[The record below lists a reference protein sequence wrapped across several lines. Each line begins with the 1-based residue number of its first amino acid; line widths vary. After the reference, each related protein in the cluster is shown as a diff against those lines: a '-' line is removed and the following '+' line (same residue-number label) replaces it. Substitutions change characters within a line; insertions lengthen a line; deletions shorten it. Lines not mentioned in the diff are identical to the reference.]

1 MWLCVWL
8 SLRLQGARPV
18 RLQPPLDAGALDR
31 LDGLLIGGGDDIGAT
46 VHDAMPAPDVRI
58 DPERDAMELQALDAL
73 WETDVPIMGICRG
86 AQMMNVYLGGRL
98 HQDIYA
104 RYQGVPR
111 IRTPLPRKR
120 VTLLSDTRLS
130 EIVGDGGLVVNS
142 LHHQSVDTL
151 GSGLRIAAEDE
162 WGIVQ
167 AIEHIGPRF
176 RLGVQWHPEMLFYRA
191 VHRRL
196 FAAFVDAARATAA
209 AEPAGAGAGAGASA
223 SAQSSES

>member
-1 MWLCVWL
+1 MSRPRIGVTGGRRGGRAMWFCAWL
-8 SLRLQGARPV
+8 SLRLHGARPV

-46 VHDAMPAPDVRI
+46 VYDALPAPDVRI
-58 DPERDAMELQALDAL
+58 DPERDAMELEALGAL
-73 WETDVPIMGICRG
+73 WESDVPIMGICRG

-98 HQDIYA
+98 HQDIYS

-120 VTLLSDTRLS
+120 VSLRADTRLAD
-130 EIVGDGGLVVNS
+130 IVGESSLVVNS

-151 GSGLRIAAEDE
+151 GWDLRVAAKDD

-167 AIEHIGPRF
+167 AIEHVGPRF
-176 RLGVQWHPEMLFYRA
+176 RIGVQWHPEMLFYRA

-196 FAAFVDAARATAA
+196 FRAFVHAA
-209 AEPAGAGAGAGASA
+209 ATVD
-223 SAQSSES
+223 ESGRA